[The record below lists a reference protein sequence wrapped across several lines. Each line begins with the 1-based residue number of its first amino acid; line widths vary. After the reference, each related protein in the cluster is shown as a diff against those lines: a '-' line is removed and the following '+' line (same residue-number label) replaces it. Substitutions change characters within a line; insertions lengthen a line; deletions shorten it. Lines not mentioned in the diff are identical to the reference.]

1 MFFPP
6 LLLVIVFLSIHAHQ
20 SDDVITS
27 AEAQGV
33 RDEIRNRLDAELSQ
47 ADAYIPTT
55 TMLQGQWKG
64 LVWPASEQAEHNPP
78 TGVARDVLEK
88 AGRASVTV
96 PAGFV
101 RPSMIIFF
109 FYLRL
114 ADGVEQEIHTRLQR
128 HVKHRLQAIE
138 KGEGLDWATA
148 EVSILYSL
156 RAVPFPPP
164 PG

>member
-1 MFFPP
+1 MDEPAFTQPLMYDRIRSRKSVPALYEERLIVRFFFPSSSSS
-6 LLLVIVFLSIHAHQ
+6 IIFLSIPAYQ

-33 RDEIRNRLDAELSQ
+33 RDAIRNRLDAELAQ

-64 LVWPASEQAEHNPP
+64 LVWPASEQAMHNPP
-78 TGVARDVLEK
+78 TGVTRDVLEK

-101 RPSMIIFF
+101 RFHLTP
-109 FYLRL
+109 
-114 ADGVEQEIHTRLQR
+114 
-128 HVKHRLQAIE
+128 
-138 KGEGLDWATA
+138 
-148 EVSILYSL
+148 
-156 RAVPFPPP
+156 
-164 PG
+164 

>member
-33 RDEIRNRLDAELSQ
+33 RDAIRNRLDAELAQ

-64 LVWPASEQAEHNPP
+64 LVWPASEQAEHSPP
-78 TGVARDVLEK
+78 TGVTRDVLEK

-101 RPSMIIFF
+101 RF
-109 FYLRL
+109 RL
-114 ADGVEQEIHTRLQR
+114 TPYAL
-128 HVKHRLQAIE
+128 A
-138 KGEGLDWATA
+138 
-148 EVSILYSL
+148 
-156 RAVPFPPP
+156 
-164 PG
+164 

>member
-78 TGVARDVLEK
+78 TGVTRDVLEK

-96 PAGFV
+96 PTGFV
-101 RPSMIIFF
+101 RFRLPSNA
-109 FYLRL
+109 L
-114 ADGVEQEIHTRLQR
+114 A
-128 HVKHRLQAIE
+128 
-138 KGEGLDWATA
+138 
-148 EVSILYSL
+148 
-156 RAVPFPPP
+156 
-164 PG
+164 